1 MSEPGPQQTSAPQ
14 ALDDWQRLDPRM
26 LVVYPITEIVK
37 YIPVLLG
44 TLIVGTTSGNPLWS
58 LIPVVLIAGF
68 GAARFFTTSY
78 RIDADHVQL
87 RTGIV
92 QRRTL
97 SVPRPRIRS
106 VDVEAD
112 LLHRILGLAVLA
124 IGTGNQATKGE
135 EFKLDALDTSRIPAL
150 RAELLAHTGNHAPV
164 SAEPGVAHHVPP
176 FDATAES
183 GVEIGHWRAAWVR
196 YAPLSLT
203 GLAIIAPIAGIGA
216 QYGLIDVLSSSAPV
230 EHIDEDSTPV
240 VVIVIAGLTLLS
252 LALVSLAAC
261 GQYLATWFGLRVLDN
276 GTTLHLRH
284 GLFTTRQITLDLARF
299 RGATLS
305 EPLLLR
311 AARAAQLEMIM
322 TGENPRQKILPQAPR
337 TAVERT
343 LDELLRTRRR
353 PGSTTQAPATDP
365 HNQPDPGPNTLAVT
379 FPGSYATPHTPATAW
394 GPPATTAPDTTAMDD
409 PHSTWRRPT
418 AGSAPT
424 GPSAPPPITGP
435 ATPDAPVGTPP
446 SLTKAPTRT
455 PAPQPVSGATLGTI
469 ELHRHGPAA
478 RRRRYTKAAWPV
490 GILVAAMLV
499 LMWAGV
505 DLPGWTWTSPVTL
518 AVVMAILAED
528 RYRGL
533 GHRVLPGTTGPTWL
547 ITRRGSLDRN
557 RDCLEA
563 PGIIGWTVRQTFWQ
577 RRSGLASVVAAT
589 AAGKKAYLVD
599 DIPHDQALALIEAV
613 TPGRLGHR

>member
-1 MSEPGPQQTSAPQ
+1 MTQPVE
-14 ALDDWQRLDPRM
+14 WQRLDPRM
-26 LVVYPITEIVK
+26 LLVYPVNEIMK

-44 TLIVGTTSGNPLWS
+44 SIIVGTTSGNPLWS
-58 LIPVVLIAGF
+58 LIPVALVASF
-68 GAARFFTTSY
+68 GVARWFTTSY

-87 RTGIV
+87 RSGIV
-92 QRRTL
+92 ARRTL

-112 LLHRILGLAVLA
+112 LLHRVLGLAVLA
-124 IGTGNQATKGE
+124 IGTGKQTVKGE

-150 RAELLAHTGNHAPV
+150 RFELLSHTIQPATPHAD
-164 SAEPGVAHHVPP
+164 GVATEHVSHPVK
-176 FDATAES
+176 S

-203 GLAIIAPIAGIGA
+203 GLAVVAPIAGLGA
-216 QYGLIDVLSSSAPV
+216 QYGLIDVLSNSA
-230 EHIDEDSTPV
+230 V
-240 VVIVIAGLTLLS
+240 VRDLDDDTAVIVAIVIAGVTVLTLL
-252 LALVSLAAC
+252 LVNLAAC
-261 GQYLATWFGLRVLDN
+261 AQYLATWFGLRVLDN

-299 RGATLS
+299 RGATLN

-353 PGSTTQAPATDP
+353 PGTDSM
-365 HNQPDPGPNTLAVT
+365 T
-379 FPGSYATPHTPATAW
+379 S
-394 GPPATTAPDTTAMDD
+394 TAPQ
-409 PHSTWRRPT
+409 
-418 AGSAPT
+418 
-424 GPSAPPPITGP
+424 PITG
-435 ATPDAPVGTPP
+435 T
-446 SLTKAPTRT
+446 
-455 PAPQPVSGATLGTI
+455 TLGTI
-469 ELHRHGPAA
+469 DLIRHGPAA
-478 RRRRYTKAAWPV
+478 HRRRYTRAAWPV
-490 GILVAAMLV
+490 GAVIVGMLAFA
-499 LMWAGV
+499 LAGNG
-505 DLPGWTWTSPVTL
+505 LPLWSWTFPVVFAL
-518 AVVMAILAED
+518 VMAALAED

-577 RRSGLASVVAAT
+577 RRAGLATVVAAT
-589 AAGKKAYLVD
+589 AAGKKAYQVV
-599 DIPHDQALALIEAV
+599 DIPIDQAAQLIEAV

>member
-1 MSEPGPQQTSAPQ
+1 MTAVTPVE
-14 ALDDWQRLDPRM
+14 WQRLDPRM
-26 LVVYPITEIVK
+26 LLVYPVTEIIK

-44 TLIVGTTSGNPLWS
+44 SVIVGTTSGNPLWS
-58 LIPVVLIAGF
+58 LGPVALV
-68 GAARFFTTSY
+68 AAYGVARWFTTSY

-87 RTGIV
+87 RTGIL

-112 LLHRILGLAVLA
+112 LLHRMLGLAVLA
-124 IGTGNQATKGE
+124 IGTGKQTGKGD

-150 RAELLAHTGNHAPV
+150 RAELLAHTGAAPSPDSPVVPHV
-164 SAEPGVAHHVPP
+164 SPHTTETG
-176 FDATAES
+176 T
-183 GVEIGHWRAAWVR
+183 EIGHWRAAWVR

-203 GLAIIAPIAGIGA
+203 GLAIVAPIAGLGA
-216 QYGLIDVLSSSAPV
+216 QYGLIDVVSDSAPV
-230 EHIDEDSTPV
+230 QHLGDDSVSIVTIV
-240 VVIVIAGLTLLS
+240 VLGLTLGTV
-252 LALVSLAAC
+252 ALVSLAAC

-276 GTTLHLRH
+276 GATLHLRH

-343 LDELLRTRRR
+343 LDELLRTRRH
-353 PGSTTQAPATDP
+353 PGT
-365 HNQPDPGPNTLAVT
+365 
-379 FPGSYATPHTPATAW
+379 
-394 GPPATTAPDTTAMDD
+394 
-409 PHSTWRRPT
+409 
-418 AGSAPT
+418 
-424 GPSAPPPITGP
+424 
-435 ATPDAPVGTPP
+435 
-446 SLTKAPTRT
+446 LTKAEVGVGSSE
-455 PAPQPVSGATLGTI
+455 APPRADADLGDADVIGGSVTGATLGTI

-490 GILVAAMLV
+490 GILLVAMLLVV
-499 LMWAGV
+499 LYGS
-505 DLPGWTWTSPVTL
+505 DLPGWSWTLPVL
-518 AVVMAILAED
+518 FALVMAALAED

-533 GHRVLPGTTGPTWL
+533 GHRVLPGTSGPTWL

-577 RRSGLASVVAAT
+577 RRAGLATVVAAT
-589 AAGKKAYLVD
+589 AAGKKAYLVVD
-599 DIPHDQALALIEAV
+599 LPLDRAYALIEEV